1 MASKLNLKCFAEQRD
16 LVTPNGKLAVLCI
29 DMDGT
34 TIECQPYFDEAFEEF
49 ALLMSLLGIDHQ
61 DATDALKRI
70 YYGSMPHRGF
80 ERHRFPEAL
89 VETYQALKQQF
100 NLTSIPPEKE
110 EIFRSLLKGIGSAPF
125 FRRPKLFAD
134 CMQVLTRAHERFL
147 LVAVTVGDYEA
158 QLFKIRQSGLEKLFD
173 DRIITLR
180 EGKDDLVAQLIEDWN
195 IDPEYSA
202 FIGNSIRSDGVCLK
216 VMNFIHVPFETS
228 LSKEGD
234 KLPEGTGFK
243 TFKVKDWRDAE
254 ENAINRLIRQRD
266 MANSGIGSN
275 GSCKTGN
282 CGSSKPRRKRSTSAG
297 KPGAD
302 KTAK

>member
-1 MASKLNLKCFAEQRD
+1 MAQKLNLKCFAEQRD
-16 LVTPNGKLAVLCI
+16 LITPNGKLAVLCI

-49 ALLMSLLGIDHQ
+49 ALLMSLLGVPHEES
-61 DATDALKRI
+61 TNALKRI

-89 VETYQALKQQF
+89 VETYEDLRKRF
-100 NLTSIPPEKE
+100 NLTQVPDQQAEH
-110 EIFRSLLKGIGSAPF
+110 FRSLLKGIGSAPF
-125 FRRPKLFAD
+125 FRRPKLFTD
-134 CMQVLTRAHERFL
+134 CIQVLTQAHERFL

-173 DRIITLR
+173 DRIITLT
-180 EGKDDLVAQLIEDWN
+180 EGKDKLVAQLIEDYN

-202 FIGNSIRSDGVCLK
+202 FIGNSVRSDGVCLN

-228 LSKEGD
+228 LSKDGD
-234 KLPEGTGFK
+234 KLPENTGFRV
-243 TFKVKDWRDAE
+243 FPVKNWRDAQ

-266 MANSGIGSN
+266 MALSGIGT
-275 GSCKTGN
+275 TGGT
-282 CGSSKPRRKRSTSAG
+282 CGSSRPARRKPRATTG
-297 KPGAD
+297 K
-302 KTAK
+302 KS

>member
-1 MASKLNLKCFAEQRD
+1 MAQKLNLKCFAEQRD
-16 LVTPNGKLAVLCI
+16 LITPNGKLAVLCI

-49 ALLMSLLGIDHQ
+49 ALLMSLLGVPHEES
-61 DATDALKRI
+61 TNALKRI

-89 VETYQALKQQF
+89 VETYEDLRKRF
-100 NLTSIPPEKE
+100 NLTQVPDQQAEH
-110 EIFRSLLKGIGSAPF
+110 FRSLLKGIGSAPF
-125 FRRPKLFAD
+125 FRRPKLFTD
-134 CMQVLTRAHERFL
+134 CIQVLTQAHERFL

-173 DRIITLR
+173 DRIITLT
-180 EGKDDLVAQLIEDWN
+180 EGKDKLVAQLIEDYN

-202 FIGNSIRSDGVCLK
+202 FIGNSVRSDGVCLN

-228 LSKEGD
+228 LSKDGD
-234 KLPEGTGFK
+234 KLPENTGFK
-243 TFKVKDWRDAE
+243 VFKVANWRDAQ

-266 MANSGIGSN
+266 MALSGIGT
-275 GSCKTGN
+275 TGGT
-282 CGSSKPRRKRSTSAG
+282 CGASRPARRKPRATSG
-297 KPGAD
+297 K
-302 KTAK
+302 KS

>member
-1 MASKLNLKCFAEQRD
+1 MAQKLNLKCFAEQRD
-16 LVTPNGKLAVLCI
+16 LITPNGKLAVLCI

-49 ALLMSLLGIDHQ
+49 ALLMSLLGVPHEES
-61 DATDALKRI
+61 TNALKRI

-89 VETYQALKQQF
+89 VETYEDLRKRF
-100 NLTSIPPEKE
+100 NLTQVPDQQAEH
-110 EIFRSLLKGIGSAPF
+110 FRSLLKGIGSAPF
-125 FRRPKLFAD
+125 FRRPKLFTD
-134 CMQVLTRAHERFL
+134 CIQVLTQAHERFL

-173 DRIITLR
+173 DRIITLT
-180 EGKDDLVAQLIEDWN
+180 EGKDKLVAQLIEDYN

-202 FIGNSIRSDGVCLK
+202 FIGNSVRSDGVCLN

-228 LSKEGD
+228 LSKDGD
-234 KLPEGTGFK
+234 KLPENTGFK
-243 TFKVKDWRDAE
+243 VFPVKNWRDAQ

-266 MANSGIGSN
+266 MALSGIGT
-275 GSCKTGN
+275 TGGT
-282 CGSSKPRRKRSTSAG
+282 CGSSRPARRKPRATTG
-297 KPGAD
+297 K
-302 KTAK
+302 KS

>member
-1 MASKLNLKCFAEQRD
+1 MAQKLNLKCFAEQRD
-16 LVTPNGKLAVLCI
+16 LITPNGKLAVLCI

-49 ALLMSLLGIDHQ
+49 ALLMSLLGVPHEES
-61 DATDALKRI
+61 TNALKRI

-89 VETYQALKQQF
+89 VETYEDLRKRF
-100 NLTSIPPEKE
+100 NLTQVPDQQAEH
-110 EIFRSLLKGIGSAPF
+110 FRSLLKGIGSAPF
-125 FRRPKLFAD
+125 FRRPKLFTD
-134 CMQVLTRAHERFL
+134 CIQVLTQAHERFL

-173 DRIITLR
+173 DRIITLT
-180 EGKDDLVAQLIEDWN
+180 EGKDKLVAQLIEDYN

-202 FIGNSIRSDGVCLK
+202 FIGNSVRSDGVCLN

-228 LSKEGD
+228 LSKDGD
-234 KLPEGTGFK
+234 KLPENTGFK
-243 TFKVKDWRDAE
+243 VFPVKNWRDAQ

-266 MANSGIGSN
+266 MAL
-275 GSCKTGN
+275 
-282 CGSSKPRRKRSTSAG
+282 
-297 KPGAD
+297 
-302 KTAK
+302 

>member
-1 MASKLNLKCFAEQRD
+1 MAQKLNLKCFAEQRD
-16 LVTPNGKLAVLCI
+16 LITPNGKLAVLCI

-49 ALLMSLLGIDHQ
+49 ALLMSLLGVPHEES
-61 DATDALKRI
+61 TNALKRI

-89 VETYQALKQQF
+89 VETYEDLRKRF
-100 NLTSIPPEKE
+100 NLTQVPDQQAEH
-110 EIFRSLLKGIGSAPF
+110 FRSLLKGIGSAPF
-125 FRRPKLFAD
+125 FRRPKLFTD
-134 CMQVLTRAHERFL
+134 CIQVLTQAHERFL

-173 DRIITLR
+173 DSIITLT
-180 EGKDDLVAQLIEDWN
+180 EGKDKLVAQLIEDYN

-202 FIGNSIRSDGVCLK
+202 FIGNSIRSDGVCLN

-228 LSKEGD
+228 LSKDGD
-234 KLPEGTGFK
+234 KLPENTGFK
-243 TFKVKDWRDAE
+243 VFKVSNWRDAQ

-266 MANSGIGSN
+266 MALSGVGT
-275 GSCKTGN
+275 TGGT
-282 CGSSKPRRKRSTSAG
+282 CGASRPARHKPRATSG
-297 KPGAD
+297 K
-302 KTAK
+302 KS

>member
-1 MASKLNLKCFAEQRD
+1 MAQKLNLKCFAEQRD
-16 LVTPNGKLAVLCI
+16 LITPNGKLAVLCI

-49 ALLMSLLGIDHQ
+49 ALLMSLLGVPHEES
-61 DATDALKRI
+61 TNALKRI

-89 VETYQALKQQF
+89 VETYEDLRKRF
-100 NLTSIPPEKE
+100 NLTQVPDQQAEH
-110 EIFRSLLKGIGSAPF
+110 FRSLLKGIGSAPF
-125 FRRPKLFAD
+125 FRRPKLFTD
-134 CMQVLTRAHERFL
+134 CIQVLTQAHERFL

-173 DRIITLR
+173 DRIITLT
-180 EGKDDLVAQLIEDWN
+180 EGKDKLVAQLIEDYN

-202 FIGNSIRSDGVCLK
+202 FIGNSIRSDGVCLN

-228 LSKEGD
+228 LSKDGD
-234 KLPEGTGFK
+234 KLPENTGFK
-243 TFKVKDWRDAE
+243 VFKVSNWRDAQ

-266 MANSGIGSN
+266 MALSGVGT
-275 GSCKTGN
+275 TGGT
-282 CGSSKPRRKRSTSAG
+282 CGASRPARRKPRATSG
-297 KPGAD
+297 K
-302 KTAK
+302 KS

>member
-1 MASKLNLKCFAEQRD
+1 MAQKLNLKCFAEQRD
-16 LVTPNGKLAVLCI
+16 LITPNGKLAVLCI

-49 ALLMSLLGIDHQ
+49 ALLMSLLGVPHEES
-61 DATDALKRI
+61 TNALKRI

-89 VETYQALKQQF
+89 VETYEDLRKRF
-100 NLTSIPPEKE
+100 NLTQVPDQQAEH
-110 EIFRSLLKGIGSAPF
+110 FRSLLKGIGSAPF

-134 CMQVLTRAHERFL
+134 CIQVLTQAHERFL

-173 DRIITLR
+173 DRIITLT
-180 EGKDDLVAQLIEDWN
+180 EGKDKLVAQLIEDYN

-202 FIGNSIRSDGVCLK
+202 FIGNSVRSDGVCLN

-228 LSKEGD
+228 LSKDGD
-234 KLPEGTGFK
+234 KLPENTGFK
-243 TFKVKDWRDAE
+243 VFPVKNWRDAQ

-266 MANSGIGSN
+266 MALSGIGT
-275 GSCKTGN
+275 TGGT
-282 CGSSKPRRKRSTSAG
+282 CGASRPARRKPRATTG
-297 KPGAD
+297 K
-302 KTAK
+302 KS

>member
-1 MASKLNLKCFAEQRD
+1 MAQKLNLKCFAEQRD
-16 LVTPNGKLAVLCI
+16 LITPNGKLAVLCI

-49 ALLMSLLGIDHQ
+49 ALLMSLLGVPHEES
-61 DATDALKRI
+61 TNALKRI

-89 VETYQALKQQF
+89 VETYEDLRKRF
-100 NLTSIPPEKE
+100 NLTQVPDQQAEH
-110 EIFRSLLKGIGSAPF
+110 FRSLLKGIGSAPF
-125 FRRPKLFAD
+125 FRRPKLFTD
-134 CMQVLTRAHERFL
+134 CIQVLTQAHERFL

-173 DRIITLR
+173 DRIITLT
-180 EGKDDLVAQLIEDWN
+180 EGKDKLVAQLIEDYN

-202 FIGNSIRSDGVCLK
+202 FIGNSIRSDGVCLN

-228 LSKEGD
+228 LSKDGD
-234 KLPEGTGFK
+234 KLPENTGFRV
-243 TFKVKDWRDAE
+243 FPVKNWRDAQ

-266 MANSGIGSN
+266 MALSGIGT
-275 GSCKTGN
+275 TGGT
-282 CGSSKPRRKRSTSAG
+282 CGSSRPARRKPRATTG
-297 KPGAD
+297 K
-302 KTAK
+302 KS

>member
-1 MASKLNLKCFAEQRD
+1 MAQKLNLKCFAEQRD
-16 LVTPNGKLAVLCI
+16 LITPNGKLAVLCI

-49 ALLMSLLGIDHQ
+49 ALLMSLLGVPHEES
-61 DATDALKRI
+61 TNALKRI

-89 VETYQALKQQF
+89 VETYEDLRKRF
-100 NLTSIPPEKE
+100 NLTQVPDQQAEH
-110 EIFRSLLKGIGSAPF
+110 FRSLLKGIGSAPF
-125 FRRPKLFAD
+125 FRRPKLFTD
-134 CMQVLTRAHERFL
+134 CIQVLTQAHERFL

-173 DRIITLR
+173 DRIITLT
-180 EGKDDLVAQLIEDWN
+180 EGKDKLVAQLIEDYN

-202 FIGNSIRSDGVCLK
+202 FIGNSIRSDGVCLN

-228 LSKEGD
+228 LSKDGD
-234 KLPEGTGFK
+234 KLPENTGFRV
-243 TFKVKDWRDAE
+243 FPVKNWRDAQ

-266 MANSGIGSN
+266 MALSGIGT
-275 GSCKTGN
+275 TGGT
-282 CGSSKPRRKRSTSAG
+282 CGASRPARRKPRATTG
-297 KPGAD
+297 K
-302 KTAK
+302 KS

>member
-1 MASKLNLKCFAEQRD
+1 MAQKLNLKCFAEQRD
-16 LVTPNGKLAVLCI
+16 LITPNGKLAVLCI

-49 ALLMSLLGIDHQ
+49 ALLMSLLGVPHEES
-61 DATDALKRI
+61 TNALKRI

-89 VETYQALKQQF
+89 VETYEDLRKRF
-100 NLTSIPPEKE
+100 NLTQVPDQQAEH
-110 EIFRSLLKGIGSAPF
+110 FRSLLKGIGSAPF
-125 FRRPKLFAD
+125 FRRPKLFTD
-134 CMQVLTRAHERFL
+134 CIQVLTQAHERFL

-173 DRIITLR
+173 DRIITLT
-180 EGKDDLVAQLIEDWN
+180 EGKDKLVAQLIEDYN

-202 FIGNSIRSDGVCLK
+202 FIGNSVRSDGVCLN

-228 LSKEGD
+228 LSKDGD
-234 KLPEGTGFK
+234 KLPENTGFK
-243 TFKVKDWRDAE
+243 VFPVKNWRDAQ

-266 MANSGIGSN
+266 MALSGIGT
-275 GSCKTGN
+275 TGGT
-282 CGSSKPRRKRSTSAG
+282 CGASRPARRKPRATTG
-297 KPGAD
+297 K
-302 KTAK
+302 KS

>member
-1 MASKLNLKCFAEQRD
+1 MAQKLNLKCFAEQRD
-16 LVTPNGKLAVLCI
+16 LITPNGKLAVLCI

-49 ALLMSLLGIDHQ
+49 ALLMSLLGVPHEES
-61 DATDALKRI
+61 TNALKRI

-89 VETYQALKQQF
+89 VETYEDLRKRF
-100 NLTSIPPEKE
+100 NLTQVPDQQAEH
-110 EIFRSLLKGIGSAPF
+110 FRSLLKGIGSAPF
-125 FRRPKLFAD
+125 FRRPKLFTD
-134 CMQVLTRAHERFL
+134 CIQVLTQAHERFL

-173 DRIITLR
+173 DRIITLT
-180 EGKDDLVAQLIEDWN
+180 EGKDKLVAQLIEDYN

-202 FIGNSIRSDGVCLK
+202 FIGNSVRSDGVCLN

-228 LSKEGD
+228 LSKDGD
-234 KLPEGTGFK
+234 KLPENTGFRV
-243 TFKVKDWRDAE
+243 FPVKNWRDAQ

-266 MANSGIGSN
+266 MALSGIGT
-275 GSCKTGN
+275 TGGT
-282 CGSSKPRRKRSTSAG
+282 CGASRPARRKPRATTG
-297 KPGAD
+297 K
-302 KTAK
+302 KS

>member
-1 MASKLNLKCFAEQRD
+1 MAQKLNLKCFAEQRD
-16 LVTPNGKLAVLCI
+16 LITPNGKLAVLCI

-49 ALLMSLLGIDHQ
+49 ALLMSLLGVPHEES
-61 DATDALKRI
+61 TNALKRI

-89 VETYQALKQQF
+89 VGTYEDLRKRF
-100 NLTSIPPEKE
+100 NLTQVPDQQAEH
-110 EIFRSLLKGIGSAPF
+110 FRSLLKGIGSAPF
-125 FRRPKLFAD
+125 FRRPKLFTD
-134 CMQVLTRAHERFL
+134 CIQVLTQAHERFL

-173 DRIITLR
+173 DRIITLT
-180 EGKDDLVAQLIEDWN
+180 EGKDKLVAQLIEDYN

-202 FIGNSIRSDGVCLK
+202 FIGNSVRSDGVCLN

-228 LSKEGD
+228 LSKDGD
-234 KLPEGTGFK
+234 KLPENTGFK
-243 TFKVKDWRDAE
+243 VFPVKNWRDAQ

-266 MANSGIGSN
+266 MALSGIGT
-275 GSCKTGN
+275 TGGT
-282 CGSSKPRRKRSTSAG
+282 CGSSRPARRKPRATTG
-297 KPGAD
+297 K
-302 KTAK
+302 KS